1 MPRMNGRRD
10 TTGLCGKLGSA
21 IQDKLDE
28 LEFVLKIKRRFDSTW
43 NGKLFLIVEHF
54 GDDDGVLDEDGF
66 KNMFMTVG
74 DGFVD
79 ATSYAD
85 AVRTFGTAEEV
96 EEGAPAAQRVL
107 DIAAIEAIYSLGCR
121 TWREKHVQVERDF
134 ERFKIISDEF
144 DQTHS
149 DFLVITG
156 SLGSEGMIEVRS
168 AATDDSVLG
177 RANAQIAL
185 AANGGVEFATAV
197 DEEFS
202 VEEAMT
208 EAQRFTVALPSLY
221 VETCLF
227 ALIAAFIFL
236 YVLSA
241 AAFQKVQTNH
251 LITQP
256 PHLPYHTHRNAVPRR
271 FLHDNSK
278 DMQLK
283 YFPLAEDGGAEGGV
297 AGKVRNLSDV
307 RLLSSTHKHSS
318 LIPYPPTFHL
328 LFRSLTQLRTLG
340 ARELSRA
347 RYLTKSPLSQVSATK
362 SVYSTSSLSSLS
374 FSHCALSRYL
384 RRTQFV
390 RESWLKSWNQ
400 SPSKSSNT
408 TKREIQIQ
416 KMERCLEPLA
426 DRSISSSQ
434 LGTSNSATNLSCFQ
448 AYLFAISAA
457 CS

>member
-1 MPRMNGRRD
+1 
-10 TTGLCGKLGSA
+10 
-21 IQDKLDE
+21 
-28 LEFVLKIKRRFDSTW
+28 
-43 NGKLFLIVEHF
+43 
-54 GDDDGVLDEDGF
+54 
-66 KNMFMTVG
+66 
-74 DGFVD
+74 
-79 ATSYAD
+79 
-85 AVRTFGTAEEV
+85 
-96 EEGAPAAQRVL
+96 
-107 DIAAIEAIYSLGCR
+107 
-121 TWREKHVQVERDF
+121 
-134 ERFKIISDEF
+134 
-144 DQTHS
+144 
-149 DFLVITG
+149 
-156 SLGSEGMIEVRS
+156 
-168 AATDDSVLG
+168 
-177 RANAQIAL
+177 
-185 AANGGVEFATAV
+185 
-197 DEEFS
+197 
-202 VEEAMT
+202 
-208 EAQRFTVALPSLY
+208 
-221 VETCLF
+221 
-227 ALIAAFIFL
+227 
-236 YVLSA
+236 
-241 AAFQKVQTNH
+241 
-251 LITQP
+251 
-256 PHLPYHTHRNAVPRR
+256 
-271 FLHDNSK
+271 
-278 DMQLK
+278 MQLK
-283 YFPLAEDGGAEGGV
+283 HFPLAEDGGAEGGV

-362 SVYSTSSLSSLS
+362 SVYSISSLSSLL

-408 TKREIQIQ
+408 TKTEIQIQIQILIQ